1 MNLELLDLAKQVL
14 GWGQDEELEIYLSRT
29 QSTRI
34 EVSDLEVESSNI
46 AKSEGLGIRCIRKGR
61 SGFAYTTVLTP
72 QAAQKALEDAREN
85 SRFADQDP
93 ARSLPEPQGETQVE
107 LVSDEASLALPMEEK
122 IEFARRI
129 ERAARAKDS
138 RVRKVRQAQYA
149 DTAYQL
155 AVANSK
161 GLATAHSGT
170 FFTSSILAVAED
182 AGQAEMG
189 WSYHFAREL
198 GKLDLESVGIEAAQR
213 AVALLGA
220 QSVQSA
226 KVPVVL
232 DPMVAAEFLSSFVS
246 AFSAESVQKGKSLFA
261 SLLGQKV
268 ASPLVTLVDDGTY
281 PAGMSTAPV
290 DDEGV
295 PMQKTAVIQAGKLES
310 FLFDTYTAEKEGRKS
325 TGNALRAS
333 FRSTPS
339 PGPTNLFITPGA
351 KTPQELMGEL
361 KEGLYVTDVMGMH
374 TANPISGD
382 FSVGAS
388 GLWIENGALTR
399 PVRSIAIAGNWRDLL
414 LSITSVG
421 SDLRWLGGI
430 GAPTICIGEM
440 SLSGE

>member
-1 MNLELLDLAKQVL
+1 LELLDLAKQVI
-14 GWGQDEELEIYLSRT
+14 GWSKDEELEIYLSRT
-29 QSTRI
+29 HSTRI
-34 EVSDLEVESSNI
+34 EVSDLAVESSNI
-46 AKSEGLGIRCIRKGR
+46 SQSEGLGIRCIRNGR
-61 SGFAYTTVLTP
+61 SGFAYTTVLTV
-72 QAAQKALEDAREN
+72 QAAQEALHSAREN
-85 SRFADQDP
+85 SRFADRDE
-93 ARSLPEPQGETQVE
+93 ARSLPEPQGETQVA
-107 LVSDEASLALPMEEK
+107 LASDEASLALPMEEK

-138 RVRKVRQAQYA
+138 RISKVRQAQYA

-155 AVANSK
+155 AIANSK
-161 GLATAHSGT
+161 GLATAHKGT
-170 FFTSSILAVAED
+170 FFSSSILAVAED

-198 GKLDLESVGIEAAQR
+198 EKLDLESVGIEAAQR

-220 QSVQSA
+220 QSARSA

-232 DPMVAAEFLSSFVS
+232 DPMVAAEFLSSFAS

-261 SLLGQKV
+261 SLLGQQV

-281 PAGMSTAPV
+281 PAGLSTAPV

-295 PMQKTAVIQAGKLES
+295 PMQRTAVIHSGKLGS
-310 FLFDTYTAEKEGRKS
+310 FLFDTYTAHREGKES

-339 PGPTNLFITPGA
+339 PGPTNLFITPGD
-351 KTPQELMGEL
+351 KTKEQLIGEL
-361 KEGLYVTDVMGMH
+361 KEGLLVTDVMGMH

-388 GLWIENGALTR
+388 GLWIEDGVLTR
-399 PVRSIAIAGNWRDLL
+399 PVRSVAIAGNWRDLL
-414 LSITSVG
+414 LGITSIG
-421 SDLRWLGGI
+421 SDLRWLGGV